1 MRKRPKA
8 MARSPGDGSSRE
20 GYPIS
25 EGEGGTEVVQA
36 AFPVKKE
43 VPVGGESRPI
53 QGHGIHGHS
62 PVKEDGRGV
71 EESAQEE
78 GVHAPKVEFKG
89 RSQGYES
96 VGESLGQGGR

>member
-1 MRKRPKA
+1 MVAPFSQDGNEKEA
-8 MARSPGDGSSRE
+8 QGDSEVSRRNDPSRE

-25 EGEGGTEVVQA
+25 EGEGGAKVVQA
-36 AFPVKKE
+36 VFPVKEE

-62 PVKEDGRGV
+62 PVKENGRGV

-78 GVHAPKVEFKG
+78 RVHAPKVKVKG
-89 RSQGYES
+89 HP
-96 VGESLGQGGR
+96 